1 VTPRRIELLGVP
13 VDCVTMSQSV
23 DFVEER
29 VASEDG
35 CAAVVAVNPEKIMRA
50 RVDPALLESLRRA
63 SLLIPDGIGAVWGA
77 RLLANAEIGRVPGA
91 ELMPAICGRAAET
104 GFSVFLFGAQEEV
117 NAKAAEIL
125 PTRFPGLQ
133 IAGRRNGYVD
143 ADAMPCLIDE
153 INQSGADVLFIA
165 LGSPRQEEWIDR
177 YIGSLRVKAIQGVGG
192 TFDVIAG
199 RVQRAPAV
207 FRRLNLEWFYR
218 LLREPKRLWRQRVL
232 LFFALAII
240 AERLKLKT
248 D

>member
-1 VTPRRIELLGVP
+1 MTPRRIELLGVP
-13 VDCVTMSQSV
+13 VDCVTMAQSV

-29 VASEDG
+29 VASGEG

-50 RVDPALLESLRRA
+50 RVDPSLLESLRRA

-91 ELMPAICGRAAET
+91 ELMPAICDRAAET

-125 PTRFPGLQ
+125 PTRFPGLR

-143 ADAMPCLIDE
+143 ADAMLGLIDE

-177 YIGSLRVKAIQGVGG
+177 YIGSLRVKAVQGVGG

-240 AERLKLKT
+240 AERLKPKT

>member
-1 VTPRRIELLGVP
+1 MTPRRIELLGVP
-13 VDCVTMSQSV
+13 VDCVTMAQSV

-29 VASEDG
+29 VASGEG

-50 RVDPALLESLRRA
+50 RVDRGLLDSLRRA
-63 SLLIPDGIGAVWGA
+63 ALLIPDGIGAVWGA

-91 ELMPAICGRAAET
+91 ELMPAICARAAEK

-117 NAKAAEIL
+117 NAKAADIL
-125 PTRFPGLQ
+125 PARYPGLR

-143 ADAMPCLIDE
+143 ADGMPALVDE

-165 LGSPRQEEWIDR
+165 LGSPRQEEWIDQN
-177 YIGSLRVKAIQGVGG
+177 IGSLRVKAVQGVGG

-199 RVQRAPAV
+199 RVQRAPPL

-232 LFFALAII
+232 LYFMLAIL
-240 AERLKLKT
+240 AERLKTKT
-248 D
+248 G

>member
-13 VDCVTMSQSV
+13 VDCVTMAQSV
-23 DFVEER
+23 DFVEDR
-29 VASEDG
+29 VVSGDG

-50 RVDPALLESLRRA
+50 RVDAALLESLRRA
-63 SLLIPDGIGAVWGA
+63 ALLIPDGIGAVWGA

-91 ELMPAICGRAAET
+91 ELMPAICARAAEK
-104 GFSVFLFGAQEEV
+104 GFSVFLFGAQETV

-125 PTRFPGLQ
+125 PARFPGLR

-143 ADAMPCLIDE
+143 ADAMPALIDE

-165 LGSPRQEEWIDR
+165 LGSPRQEEWIDQN
-177 YIGSLRVKAIQGVGG
+177 IGSLRVKAIQGVGG

-199 RVQRAPAV
+199 HVQRAPAV

-240 AERLKLKT
+240 AERLKPKT
-248 D
+248 G

>member
-13 VDCVTMSQSV
+13 VDCVTMAQSV

-29 VASEDG
+29 VASGDG

-50 RVDPALLESLRRA
+50 RVDPALLGSLRRA

-77 RLLANAEIGRVPGA
+77 RLLADAEIGRVPGA
-91 ELMPAICGRAAET
+91 ELMPAICARAVEK
-104 GFSVFLFGAQEEV
+104 GFSVFLFGAQEAV

-143 ADAMPCLIDE
+143 ADAMPGLIDE

>member
-1 VTPRRIELLGVP
+1 MTPRRIELLGVP
-13 VDCVTMSQSV
+13 VDCVTMAQSV
-23 DFVEER
+23 DFVEDR
-29 VASEDG
+29 VVSGDG

-50 RVDPALLESLRRA
+50 RVDAALLESLRRA
-63 SLLIPDGIGAVWGA
+63 ALLIPDGIGAVWGA

-91 ELMPAICGRAAET
+91 ELMPAICARAAKK
-104 GFSVFLFGAQEEV
+104 GFSVFLFGAQETV

-125 PTRFPGLQ
+125 PARFPGLR

-143 ADAMPCLIDE
+143 ADAMPALIDE

-165 LGSPRQEEWIDR
+165 LGSPRQEEWIDQN
-177 YIGSLRVKAIQGVGG
+177 IGSLRVKAIQGVGG

-199 RVQRAPAV
+199 HVQRAPAV

-240 AERLKLKT
+240 AERLKPKT
-248 D
+248 G

>member
-1 VTPRRIELLGVP
+1 MTPRRIELLGVP
-13 VDCVTMSQSV
+13 VDCVTMAQSV
-23 DFVEER
+23 DFVEDR
-29 VASEDG
+29 VVSGDG

-50 RVDPALLESLRRA
+50 RVDAALLESLRRA
-63 SLLIPDGIGAVWGA
+63 ALLIPDGIGAVWGA

-91 ELMPAICGRAAET
+91 ELMPAICARAAEK
-104 GFSVFLFGAQEEV
+104 GFSVFLFGAQETV

-125 PTRFPGLQ
+125 PARFPGLR

-143 ADAMPCLIDE
+143 ADAMPALIDE

-165 LGSPRQEEWIDR
+165 LGSPRQEEWIDQN
-177 YIGSLRVKAIQGVGG
+177 IGSLRVKAIQGVGG

-199 RVQRAPAV
+199 HVQRAPAV

-240 AERLKLKT
+240 AERLKPKT
-248 D
+248 G